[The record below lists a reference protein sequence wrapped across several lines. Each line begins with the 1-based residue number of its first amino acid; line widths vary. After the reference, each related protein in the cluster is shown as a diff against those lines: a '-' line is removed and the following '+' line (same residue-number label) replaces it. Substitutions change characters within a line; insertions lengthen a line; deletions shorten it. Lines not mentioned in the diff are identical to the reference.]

1 MSTNIMKSLRFTEFG
16 PPSVLRIEETAI
28 PELGEGDALVQVEGA
43 AINPSDIGI
52 VVVTKGNHAE
62 DAEVWGGSA
71 ILGSVRGG
79 SHAEYV
85 VPAETLSLKPRSLSK
100 VFSFGERE
108 DQQGRSFSA
117 KQTRP

>member
-28 PELGEGDALVQVEGA
+28 PEPGEGDALVQVEGA

-62 DAEVWGGSA
+62 DAEVWGSTA
-71 ILGSVRGG
+71 ILGSVR
-79 SHAEYV
+79 SSITRN
-85 VPAETLSLKPRSLSK
+85 TLSQLKRCRSN
-100 VFSFGERE
+100 R
-108 DQQGRSFSA
+108 GRSVRCSV
-117 KQTRP
+117 